1 MKLKTDAIVLRDYKI
16 EDDRILTLLSREY
29 GVLTAYAGGANR
41 MRSALSSSTELL
53 CYADFVLFKNRE
65 RHSVDH
71 ADAIRTF
78 FGLRGEIERL
88 SLASYFAE
96 LTAELAGKDGAE
108 AYLKL
113 LLNTLHYL
121 EKGLR
126 SLAQLKALFE
136 LRILT
141 LSGYMPNLVACRK
154 CARYEAEVMIF
165 RPQDGDLLCPDC
177 APGHE
182 TEGVP
187 LPPGVLAAMRHIIY
201 CEPEKLFRFTLSDDG
216 MKLLGMVAEQ
226 YLQTQLEKTFPTLEF
241 FRGLSVI

>member
-1 MKLKTDAIVLRDYKI
+1 
-16 EDDRILTLLSREY
+16 
-29 GVLTAYAGGANR
+29 
-41 MRSALSSSTELL
+41 MRSALSGSTELL

-96 LTAELAGKDGAE
+96 LTAELAEKNSAE

-113 LLNTLHYL
+113 LLNTLHFL
-121 EKGLR
+121 EKGSR

-141 LSGYMPNLVACRK
+141 LSGYMPNLVACRT
-154 CARYEAEVMIF
+154 CARYEAEIMQF
-165 RPQDGDLLCPDC
+165 SLREGDLLCPDC

-182 TEGVP
+182 AGTTP
-187 LPPGVLAAMRHIIY
+187 LPPGGLAARRHLIY
-201 CEPEKLFRFTLSDDG
+201 CEPEKLFRFTLSDEG

-226 YLQTQLEKTFPTLEF
+226 YLQIQLEKTFPTLEF
-241 FRGLSVI
+241 YRGLSVI